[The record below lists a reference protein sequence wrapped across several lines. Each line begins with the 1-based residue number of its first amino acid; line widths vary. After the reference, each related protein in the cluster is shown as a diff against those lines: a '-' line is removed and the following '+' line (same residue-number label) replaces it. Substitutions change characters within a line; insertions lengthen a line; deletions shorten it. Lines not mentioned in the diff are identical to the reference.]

1 MHSMFFEK
9 RGRLKIGEGK
19 GGTIPFTNNDYPYQK
34 SSLLK
39 KGKMCHMPSYSLVAS
54 V

>member
-9 RGRLKIGEGK
+9 RGRLKIGEGRGVLYHLPTMITHTK
-19 GGTIPFTNNDYPYQK
+19 K

-39 KGKMCHMPSYSLVAS
+39 KGKMCHMPPYSLVAS